1 MRQMMPPQNRLVS
14 GLARESGITEQTG
27 QEPNSRPP
35 MKRMH
40 AAGLPSIARVDSAE
54 NLRFNC
60 HANKWRSRFRPQGQA
75 GAELCRCGPALL
87 PLQLTTCLSLR
98 ETRKDKCVSDGVKVW
113 RESNL

>member
-1 MRQMMPPQNRLVS
+1 MRQTMPPQNRLVS

-35 MKRMH
+35 VKRMH

-54 NLRFNC
+54 NRFAC
-60 HANKWRSRFRPQGQA
+60 HANKWRSRFRPLGQA
-75 GAELCRCGPALL
+75 GAEFCRCGRALL
-87 PLQLTTCLSLR
+87 PLQLRTCPSLP